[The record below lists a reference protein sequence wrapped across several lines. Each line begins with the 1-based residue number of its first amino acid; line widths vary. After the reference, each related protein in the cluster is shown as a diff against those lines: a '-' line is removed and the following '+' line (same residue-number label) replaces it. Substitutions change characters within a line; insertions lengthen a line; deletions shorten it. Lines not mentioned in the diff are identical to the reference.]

1 MSHWMRRLSMASKRM
16 REVIG
21 AMLRGEVRKVAAIK
35 SSVESKTLR
44 RPGISAPPKLGSMKY
59 SCAICQLAHSRG
71 ASGQVFAAASRI
83 VRRSPRRP
91 WRRAARRW
99 AADKTAASAKS
110 RLHSRSWQCRW
121 YRTEA
126 RCAPARRSRP
136 HTGSSTQAR
145 SRGAA
150 PGARR
155 EARNRAPEP
164 AAGCRSKLQYPCG

>member
-1 MSHWMRRLSMASKRM
+1 MASKRM
-16 REVIG
+16 REVMG

-44 RPGISAPPKLGSMKY
+44 RPGMSAPPKFGSMKY

-71 ASGQVFAAASRI
+71 ASGQVFAAASASRP
-83 VRRSPRRP
+83 RSPRRP

-110 RLHSRSWQCRW
+110 RLHSRWWRCRW
-121 YRTEA
+121 YRTAA
-126 RCAPARRSRP
+126 RCGPARRSRP
-136 HTGSSTQAR
+136 HSGSSTPAR

-150 PGARR
+150 PDARR
-155 EARNRAPEP
+155 AARNRAPKP
-164 AAGCRSKLQYPCG
+164 AAGCRSSFEIRAVERLRG